1 MSDKKSNRN
10 YTPEFIQEAMQL
22 VVKEKRTAPNV
33 ATSLG
38 IPSSTLRGW
47 LRKYPTMKGT
57 VSEQKDWIVE
67 NRQQKERIRQL
78 EMENAI
84 LKKAAAYFAKE
95 VL

>member
-22 VVKEKRTAPNV
+22 VRKEKRTAPNV
-33 ATSLG
+33 AKSLG

-47 LRKYPTMKGT
+47 LRKYPTTKGT
-57 VSEQKDWIVE
+57 VAEQKDLTAE
-67 NRQQKERIRQL
+67 NRQLKDKNRQL
-78 EMENAI
+78 EMENSI
-84 LKKAAAYFAKE
+84 LKKAAAYFAQE